1 MERPVDSELL
11 SVHELKINLKKQLVM
26 HILLSQFS

>member
-1 MERPVDSELL
+1 MEHQIDSELL
-11 SVHELKINLKKQLVM
+11 SVHEFKINLKKQLVI